1 MVRRM
6 DSQVDGEAKRRK
18 ETVLFFSWNFLA
30 VAGLVDEGSGFPECI
45 GEIISLPFAAV
56 FFKLFDAFP
65 VGDGI
70 AVLIQSGLIE
80 YMGMTANHLIS
91 SGLCHLIK
99 GEKSFLL
106 SKLCMENNLQQEIAK
121 LFPEIGRIS
130 GGRENIDAADY
141 FGGFFDAFGLQT
153 FVRLDAVPGAAFFTS
168 ELSDDIEELLNSVVV
183 HGDIDTLVKVIYRC
197 HF

>member
-1 MVRRM
+1 M
-6 DSQVDGEAKRRK
+6 DSQVDGEVKRRK
-18 ETVLFFSWNFLA
+18 ENVLSFPWNFLA
-30 VAGLVDEGSGFPECI
+30 VAGPVDEGSGLPECSGEVI
-45 GEIISLPFAAV
+45 GLPFAAV
-56 FFKLFDAFP
+56 FFKLFDALP

-91 SGLCHLIK
+91 GGLCHLVK

-106 SKLCMENNLQQEIAK
+106 SKQCMENNLQQEIAK
-121 LFPEIGRIS
+121 LFLEIGRIS
-130 GGRENIDAADY
+130 GGRENVDAADN

-153 FVRLDAVPGAAFFTS
+153 FVRLDAIPGATFLTS
-168 ELSDDIEELLNSVVV
+168 ELFDDIEKLLNSVVV
-183 HGDIDTLVKVIYRC
+183 HGDIDTSMKVIYRC

>member
-6 DSQVDGEAKRRK
+6 DSQVDGEAKRKK
-18 ETVLFFSWNFLA
+18 ENVLSFPWNFLA

-80 YMGMTANHLIS
+80 YMRMTANHLIS
-91 SGLCHLIK
+91 GGLCHLIK

-106 SKLCMENNLQQEIAK
+106 CKQCMENNLQQEIAK

-130 GGRENIDAADY
+130 GGRENVDAADH

-153 FVRLDAVPGAAFFTS
+153 FVRLDAVPGAAFLAS
-168 ELSDDIEELLNSVVV
+168 ELSDDIEKLLNSVVV
-183 HGDIDTLVKVIYRC
+183 HGDIDTSVKVIYRC